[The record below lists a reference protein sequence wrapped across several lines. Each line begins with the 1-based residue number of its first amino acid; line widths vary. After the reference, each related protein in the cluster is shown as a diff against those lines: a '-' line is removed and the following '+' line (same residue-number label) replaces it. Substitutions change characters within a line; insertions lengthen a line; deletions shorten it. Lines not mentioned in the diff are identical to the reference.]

1 MYPHQTCGRM
11 RPQRSLKKYVSDI
24 GINHQLNITK
34 LLPVW
39 GLRSISPEMTFSSEE
54 IWLRSLIVILLLIG
68 EGDGDLVSPDIE
80 CFLVIGVEV
89 TW

>member
-1 MYPHQTCGRM
+1 
-11 RPQRSLKKYVSDI
+11 
-24 GINHQLNITK
+24 
-34 LLPVW
+34 
-39 GLRSISPEMTFSSEE
+39 MTFSSEE
-54 IWLRSLIVILLLIG
+54 IWLRSLIVILLFIG

>member
-1 MYPHQTCGRM
+1 M
-11 RPQRSLKKYVSDI
+11 RPRWSLNKYVPNIDI
-24 GINHQLNITK
+24 GHQLNITK

-39 GLRSISPEMTFSSEE
+39 GLRSISPEMRFSSEE